1 MKDRVVKFTG
11 LTVNASD
18 LLGYFGNRKIEAP
31 FPMDWTRL
39 EIPVTNFEYGTN
51 YTDMMDEYIASHLST
66 RWGAYMNLAAQKIVV
81 FFEDSEDAVMFKLM
95 DGASAFL
102 NKEEN

>member
-11 LTVNASD
+11 LTLNASD
-18 LLGYFGNRKIEAP
+18 LLGFYGNRKIKGP
-31 FPMDWTRL
+31 FPAEWTRL
-39 EIPVTNFEYGTN
+39 EIPLSQFAFDVHYA
-51 YTDMMDEYIASHLST
+51 DLMDDYIAAHLTT
-66 RWGAYMNLAAQKIVV
+66 RWGLYVDYTSQKLVV

>member
-11 LTVNASD
+11 LTINASE
-18 LLGYFGNRKIEAP
+18 LLGSFGGRKVKAP
-31 FPMDWTRL
+31 FSAGWTRI
-39 EIPVTNFEYGTN
+39 EIPLPSFNYGVN
-51 YTDMMDEYIASHLST
+51 YVDMMDDYVSTKLCT
-66 RWGAYMNLAAQKIVV
+66 RWGTYVDFSKQSIVV

>member
-11 LTVNASD
+11 LTLNASD
-18 LLGYFGNRKIEAP
+18 LLGFYGNRKIKGP
-31 FPMDWTRL
+31 FPAEWTRL
-39 EIPVTNFEYGTN
+39 EIPLNHFEYGTN
-51 YTDMMDEYIASHLST
+51 YTDMMDEYISSHLST
-66 RWGAYMNLAAQKIVV
+66 RWGTYMDFTRQKIVV